1 MASAEL
7 AALADQKRALRR
19 VMGERGERVAADER
33 VREAAAAGVSDLLG
47 HLPEWQSASR
57 RGAGIAA
64 FAAVRGEI
72 DPAAALTAAR
82 LAGARLAFPRVPR
95 AGEADQAA
103 VSGAP
108 RPRLRLHL
116 AGLEDLRPGRFGIP
130 EPAVTSP
137 ELEPEEIAVMLVPGL
152 AFDRLGNR
160 LGFGGGYYDEWLTGG
175 GPVPEGA
182 SAKARRPGLVVGVGY
197 DFQLVEAC
205 PAGPHDARVDCVVT
219 PARVIRCQHASS
231 QGRSGSDGSGAGAGA
246 DDGKVDA

>member
-1 MASAEL
+1 
-7 AALADQKRALRR
+7 
-19 VMGERGERVAADER
+19 MGERRGRVAADDT
-33 VREAAAAGVSDLLG
+33 VREAAAAGVSDQLAR
-47 HLPEWQSASR
+47 LPEWQSASR

-95 AGEADQAA
+95 VGEVDQAA
-103 VSGAP
+103 AAGAP

-116 AGLEDLRPGRFGIP
+116 ASLEDLRPGRFGIP
-130 EPAVTSP
+130 EPAATSP
-137 ELEPEEIAVMLVPGL
+137 ELEPDEIAVMLVPGL
-152 AFDRLGNR
+152 AFDRLGHR
-160 LGFGGGYYDEWLTGG
+160 LGFGGGYYDEWLTSV
-175 GPVPEGA
+175 GPSPDGTP
-182 SAKARRPGLVVGVGY
+182 AKARRPGLVVGVGY

-219 PARVIRCQHASS
+219 PARVIRCQPASS
-231 QGRSGSDGSGAGAGA
+231 QGRSGADDSVAGAGPGTGA